1 MMADDLPVWE
11 LSSFDNKCW
20 HCEEKM
26 PHRNLYLCDSCL
38 VEHEKA
44 RAKRNARAKEYR
56 RRKKIV
62 FAEVF
67 GG

>member
-1 MMADDLPVWE
+1 MADDLPVWE
-11 LSSFDNKCW
+11 LSSFDRLCAD
-20 HCEEKM
+20 CAEEM
-26 PHRNLYLCDSCL
+26 PFRNRFLCDDCL
-38 VEHEKA
+38 IEDAKV
-44 RAKRNARAKEYR
+44 RAKINARAREHR